1 MEGRPARNG
10 GKRTHPSGEKICT
23 GLRREIVSHG
33 KLVHTLRVMGASVP
47 KQVIVVGAGPAG
59 LAAAELLAQAGVGV
73 TINERMPN
81 PARKFLLAGR
91 GGLNLTHSEPLD
103 SFLQRYGN
111 ARARLEPA
119 IRAFTPDELRRWC
132 EGLGIETFVGS
143 SGRIFPTQMKAS
155 PLLRAWLARLGEL
168 GVRLEARSRWTGWD
182 GDAPTFD
189 TAGGART
196 EKVDA
201 AIFALGGASWPR
213 LGSDGSWQDAFAA
226 RGAEIEPL
234 RPSNSGFVASWSDVF
249 KSKSAGE
256 PIKHA
261 LFRFGD
267 REARG
272 EAIVTSYGIEGGA
285 IYALSSALREAIA
298 DNGAA
303 TLEVDLMPDAT
314 VDALAARLASH
325 PKDSMA
331 NRLRKAGLSPV
342 GASLIREDEAGPILP
357 ASHTEIA
364 RRIKGVRIRLTG
376 AAPIDRA
383 ISTAGGISWNSLNPD
398 YSLKA
403 DPRTFVAGEMLDWE
417 ASTGGYLLQAC
428 FATGRAAAK
437 GVLAK
442 L

>member
-1 MEGRPARNG
+1 MEGTPARSG
-10 GKRTHPSGEKICT
+10 GKRTHPSGEKPPT
-23 GLRREIVSHG
+23 GNRREIVSRE

-47 KQVIVVGAGPAG
+47 KEVIVVGAGPAG

-73 TINERMPN
+73 TIHERMPN

-103 SFLQRYGN
+103 AFLDRYEN
-111 ARARLEPA
+111 AREHLEPT
-119 IRAFTPDELRRWC
+119 IRAFTPDNLRQWC

-182 GDAPTFD
+182 GDALTFD
-189 TAGGART
+189 AAGVTRT
-196 EKVDA
+196 EKPDA

-213 LGSDGSWQDAFAA
+213 LGSDGSWQAAFAS

-234 RPSNSGFVASWSDVF
+234 RPSNSGFVTGWSDVF
-249 KSKSAGE
+249 KAKSAGE

-272 EAIVTSYGIEGGA
+272 EAIVTSYGVEGGA

-298 DNGAA
+298 ASGAA
-303 TLEVDLMPDAT
+303 TMEIDLMPDT
-314 VDALAARLASH
+314 TIDAIAAKLASH

-331 NRLRKAGLSPV
+331 NRLRKAGLSPAS
-342 GASLIREDEAGPILP
+342 ASLIREDEAGPTLP
-357 ASHTEIA
+357 ASHAEVA

-383 ISTAGGISWNSLNPD
+383 ISTAGGISWASLNAD
-398 YSLKA
+398 YSLKM

-417 ASTGGYLLQAC
+417 APTGGYLLQAC
-428 FATGRAAAK
+428 VATGRAAAK